1 MPDNKDNKPK
11 PVPPRTPS
19 GQRPAV
25 SVPRSDGTP
34 SAPRVASVN
43 AMAAVRPSTAQQV
56 ASPVPPNVEDT
67 IRHVSEA
74 PPAIVQSPE
83 PPPVAPK
90 APSAGS
96 IAIASGA
103 SAAATPSP
111 APVVA
116 AATGATH
123 ALSESAMRAA
133 AKAAAAEVVAAEIAA
148 LATRLTRIEDQL
160 KKLAERD
167 VFTAKTPPPPI
178 VATSGSATPAP
189 SIAPAPWHVPVSES
203 VAPPAATPSVPPPR
217 PRMSSIPIALP
228 TKVELSADL
237 ESALDG
243 SKRRRR
249 TATIVV
255 LILIGLVGGLVAM
268 MLASQIKA

>member
-56 ASPVPPNVEDT
+56 ASPVPPKVEDT

-90 APSAGS
+90 VPSAGS
-96 IAIASGA
+96 IAVAA
-103 SAAATPSP
+103 AAATPAP

-116 AATGATH
+116 AAPVATH
-123 ALSESAMRAA
+123 ALSENAIRAA
-133 AKAAAAEVVAAEIAA
+133 AKAAAAEVVGAEIAA

-167 VFTAKTPPPPI
+167 VFTAKTPPPPV
-178 VATSGSATPAP
+178 VASSGSAIPAP

-217 PRMSSIPIALP
+217 PRMSSIPIAPP